1 MTPEED
7 TLKIKPFL
15 IIGLVAACLTLMS
28 LRTMVSIFGQAIP
41 EVTYDSPVGQF
52 KLPTV
57 DTTAG
62 TLGVDYKLATFF
74 FGVPKTGQPV
84 GDLNG
89 NTGNGFSDRYNFE
102 NLNAFSLAQ
111 AGSQIGDLDSLDPN
125 NAVIGPGGRVIN
137 PGFRFV
143 HFGDQPFI
151 WRIGEETDSQQARQ
165 VIVFPSLDHLLDP
178 EVPGYGPNAANPP
191 PGGIG
196 NAALESLEVTVWGTN
211 DRAEAIRAAQ
221 TLNFFGVGGVGIL
234 PSNGKWFRASLVKVF
249 AEGFKDYNGISPFA
263 NRPAG
268 STPSP
273 QEGDDF
279 ASCWEF
285 RDQNG
290 NPQPVKYVALYANG
304 THDARFFIPDAIGRI
319 PGNLAPGLDAEV
331 DAVGFIPF
339 VPTVGSISG
348 RVINDA
354 NGNGAI
360 DAGETTLAG
369 VTVTLFDATGTN
381 AVAVTTTNAA
391 GSYAFSGL
399 LAGNYRVVE
408 TNLPGYL
415 DTGVLPGAGNTALNL
430 NTIAVPLAA
439 GQSSIENNFLD
450 ALPPPACVPACYRD
464 TVMWDLDLPART
476 AAYQKAGGVS
486 KIFILSLNRGAA
498 NDNEVVAA
506 LENDD
511 GGRGSLDAQ
520 YVAAELNTATYPG
533 SIFNRASCFFTGPNN
548 AVKLAGNPRLLDLM
562 LQAKTVFDSGNL
574 TQIRLLTFQLAMFNN
589 VTATF
594 GITCPFSDP

>member
-1 MTPEED
+1 MKT
-7 TLKIKPFL
+7 KPFL
-15 IIGLVAACLTLMS
+15 IIGLVVACLTLMS
-28 LRTMVSIFGQAIP
+28 LRTMVSIFGQATP

-52 KLPTV
+52 RLPTV

-62 TLGVDYKLATFF
+62 TLGTDYRLASFF

-102 NLNAFSLAQ
+102 NLNAFSLFQ

-125 NAVIGPGGRVIN
+125 NAVIGPGGRPIN

-151 WRIGEETDSQQARQ
+151 WRIGEETDNQQTIRA
-165 VIVFPSLDHLLDP
+165 IIFPSIDHLLDP
-178 EVPGYGPNAANPP
+178 EVPGYGPNAMNPP
-191 PGGIG
+191 PGGLG
-196 NAALESLEVTVWGTN
+196 NAVLEAIEFTVWGTN
-211 DRAEAIRAAQ
+211 DPAEAIRAAQ

-234 PSNGKWFRASLVKVF
+234 PSNGKWFRASLVKVY
-249 AEGFKDYNGISPFA
+249 AEGFKNYNGFSPFA
-263 NRPAG
+263 NRSAG
-268 STPSP
+268 ATPSP

-279 ASCWEF
+279 ASVWEF

-290 NPQPVKYVALYANG
+290 NPQPVKYVAVYGNN
-304 THDARFFIPDAIGRI
+304 TRDSRFFVPDATGKI
-319 PGNLAPGLDAEV
+319 PGNLTTGLDAEV
-331 DAVGFIPF
+331 DAVGFVPF
-339 VPTVGSISG
+339 TPTVGSISG

-354 NGNGAI
+354 NGNGLI
-360 DAGETTLAG
+360 DAGETAIPG

-381 AVAVTTTNAA
+381 SVAVTTTNAA
-391 GSYAFSGL
+391 GNYTFGGL

-430 NTIAVPLAA
+430 NTIAVPLAT
-439 GQSSIENNFLD
+439 GQSSVENNFLD

-464 TVMWDLDLPART
+464 TVMWSLDGPART
-476 AAYQKAGGVS
+476 AAYQKAGGINN
-486 KIFILSLNRGAA
+486 IFILTLNRGAA
-498 NDNEVVAA
+498 NDDEVVAA
-506 LENDD
+506 LDNDD
-511 GGRGSLDAQ
+511 GGRGSLAAQ
-520 YVAAELNTATYPG
+520 YVAAQLNTATYPG

-548 AVKLAGNPRLLDLM
+548 AVKLTGNPRLLDLM
-562 LQAKTVFDSGNL
+562 LQAKAVFASNNL
-574 TQIRLLTFQLAMFNN
+574 AQIRLLTFQLAMINN

-594 GITCPFSDP
+594 GIICPFSDP